1 MLDKNRFALKEWAVI
16 VRELGEGRQIVLLRK
31 GGIHEQKHGFTVAH
45 REFFL
50 FPTYVHQN
58 EEDLV
63 PDARPRL
70 KETLRASP
78 PPGELWLHYYAVAE
92 EVFHM
97 TAIEPLRALDGLHAL
112 NWPSVEHRFE
122 YRRPGLHFL
131 ALRVYRLPK
140 QIVIPVTPRYDG
152 CLSWVDLDEEQ
163 TAVGA
168 EPVLSNA
175 EFTTRLEHLRGLLGA
190 GPRGIS

>member
-31 GGIHEQKHGFTVAH
+31 GGILEQQDGFTVAH
-45 REFFL
+45 REFFH
-50 FPTYVHQN
+50 FPTYAHQK

-70 KETLRASP
+70 AEALRASP

-92 EVFHM
+92 EVVHL
-97 TAIEPLRALDGLHAL
+97 TAIEPSKALDGLHAL
-112 NWPSVEHRFE
+112 GWPSVERRFG
-122 YRRPGLHFL
+122 YRRPGLHLL

-140 QIVIPVTPRYDG
+140 PIVVPATPRYDG

-163 TAVGA
+163 PIAGA
-168 EPVLSNA
+168 EPVLNDA
-175 EFTTRLEHLRGLLGA
+175 EFTARIEYVRGLLA